1 MAAVPQI
8 KEVATPVEPVVVIDS
23 NSDSDSE
30 DSESQADKVEMS
42 KPPDAPPASVRY
54 CVNPAHVRD
63 LHEECKVEV
72 TSMLVDGTHTAE
84 ELTWEDEVDDVT
96 VDNLVRSIEQGHVL
110 TKAMFS
116 GGLSASDLARMR
128 SEKKLKEKEQKDNK
142 ERENQA
148 DSPEGEIGEAYD
160 VSHMANLVGRIVTPN
175 IEDAVYKLGDK
186 PRSLA
191 KLIKAE
197 VLNMQGAVIQSI
209 IGLLG
214 KPNPDAGVASDENG
228 GAVDQAQNG
237 RGCTSAGASLL
248 TADAIR
254 SEGQTTATY
263 VPTSLHNSTEQPL
276 VDLATV
282 IPKQA
287 EKVGEPLQAEKVGEP
302 IQLDNL
308 INMVITDVGG
318 VLDDSEVAPA
328 NNQPSIH
335 ITVGPV
341 AECVK
346 TLEDAAHS
354 PTDTDLTT
362 PQPGQNTNFTHHHL
376 SPVDEDGSPHEKEIE
391 FLLSLIEIP
400 TFSLGLS
407 QGELLHEEVC
417 HASVPD
423 VEASNVIAETR
434 KSKRTRILPPLF
446 NDYQCDPK
454 IKAFS
459 REGTLT
465 TTSNNIDDIYMAMRE
480 RAGDSRVY
488 TVANGMS
495 VTTDELNEIVDRNQ
509 QMTPKVMDVL
519 MYYISLD
526 RNRKGSHQ
534 SKIAFY
540 DTNFPALMMKQHG
553 RLTKTAIKDR
563 HMMKYDEAVV
573 KHFIGGIGV
582 SLDLSR
588 GAVQILDCNHGFRSE
603 SMMKKDF
610 TPIIVV
616 VPHILATATGNKSAD
631 ARKPYQ
637 MVRVN
642 CVPHNSNST
651 DAAATTVLLIQAHA
665 ANGADGCK
673 DVTPETIS
681 SGAKH
686 LAVLVYRD
694 ITHV

>member
-1 MAAVPQI
+1 
-8 KEVATPVEPVVVIDS
+8 
-23 NSDSDSE
+23 
-30 DSESQADKVEMS
+30 
-42 KPPDAPPASVRY
+42 
-54 CVNPAHVRD
+54 
-63 LHEECKVEV
+63 
-72 TSMLVDGTHTAE
+72 
-84 ELTWEDEVDDVT
+84 
-96 VDNLVRSIEQGHVL
+96 
-110 TKAMFS
+110 
-116 GGLSASDLARMR
+116 
-128 SEKKLKEKEQKDNK
+128 
-142 ERENQA
+142 
-148 DSPEGEIGEAYD
+148 
-160 VSHMANLVGRIVTPN
+160 MANLVGRIVTPK

-186 PRSLA
+186 LKA
-191 KLIKAE
+191 K
-197 VLNMQGAVIQSI
+197 
-209 IGLLG
+209 
-214 KPNPDAGVASDENG
+214 
-228 GAVDQAQNG
+228 NG
-237 RGCTSAGASLL
+237 RGFTSGGASLL

-254 SEGQTTATY
+254 SEGQTTTTY

-282 IPKQA
+282 IPK
-287 EKVGEPLQAEKVGEP
+287 QAEKVGEP

-328 NNQPSIH
+328 NNHPSIH

-341 AECVK
+341 AEGVK

-362 PQPGQNTNFTHHHL
+362 PQPGQNTNFIHHHL

-465 TTSNNIDDIYMAMRE
+465 TTSNNIDEIYMAMRE

-509 QMTPKVMDVL
+509 QMTPK
-519 MYYISLD
+519 
-526 RNRKGSHQ
+526 
-534 SKIAFY
+534 
-540 DTNFPALMMKQHG
+540 
-553 RLTKTAIKDR
+553 
-563 HMMKYDEAVV
+563 
-573 KHFIGGIGV
+573 
-582 SLDLSR
+582 
-588 GAVQILDCNHGFRSE
+588 
-603 SMMKKDF
+603 F
-610 TPIIVV
+610 T
-616 VPHILATATGNKSAD
+616 G
-631 ARKPYQ
+631 
-637 MVRVN
+637 
-642 CVPHNSNST
+642 
-651 DAAATTVLLIQAHA
+651 
-665 ANGADGCK
+665 
-673 DVTPETIS
+673 
-681 SGAKH
+681 
-686 LAVLVYRD
+686 
-694 ITHV
+694 

>member
-1 MAAVPQI
+1 
-8 KEVATPVEPVVVIDS
+8 
-23 NSDSDSE
+23 
-30 DSESQADKVEMS
+30 
-42 KPPDAPPASVRY
+42 
-54 CVNPAHVRD
+54 
-63 LHEECKVEV
+63 
-72 TSMLVDGTHTAE
+72 MLVDGTHTAE

-186 PRSLA
+186 LEERLA

-318 VLDDSEVAPA
+318 VLDDSEVR
-328 NNQPSIH
+328 S
-335 ITVGPV
+335 
-341 AECVK
+341 
-346 TLEDAAHS
+346 
-354 PTDTDLTT
+354 
-362 PQPGQNTNFTHHHL
+362 
-376 SPVDEDGSPHEKEIE
+376 
-391 FLLSLIEIP
+391 FLY
-400 TFSLGLS
+400 F
-407 QGELLHEEVC
+407 
-417 HASVPD
+417 
-423 VEASNVIAETR
+423 
-434 KSKRTRILPPLF
+434 
-446 NDYQCDPK
+446 
-454 IKAFS
+454 
-459 REGTLT
+459 
-465 TTSNNIDDIYMAMRE
+465 
-480 RAGDSRVY
+480 
-488 TVANGMS
+488 
-495 VTTDELNEIVDRNQ
+495 
-509 QMTPKVMDVL
+509 
-519 MYYISLD
+519 
-526 RNRKGSHQ
+526 
-534 SKIAFY
+534 
-540 DTNFPALMMKQHG
+540 
-553 RLTKTAIKDR
+553 
-563 HMMKYDEAVV
+563 
-573 KHFIGGIGV
+573 
-582 SLDLSR
+582 
-588 GAVQILDCNHGFRSE
+588 
-603 SMMKKDF
+603 
-610 TPIIVV
+610 
-616 VPHILATATGNKSAD
+616 
-631 ARKPYQ
+631 
-637 MVRVN
+637 
-642 CVPHNSNST
+642 
-651 DAAATTVLLIQAHA
+651 
-665 ANGADGCK
+665 
-673 DVTPETIS
+673 
-681 SGAKH
+681 
-686 LAVLVYRD
+686 
-694 ITHV
+694 